1 MLMTQPPCSGVTL
14 SGIAPR
20 TGTGLKET
28 LQANSGIRLGEFMA
42 RATVVAF
49 YHSENAEAITGHE
62 EWRSIGRSIDE
73 MTGWEMLQLL
83 KMSPDVVLDPRTVIP
98 AADKVSGTLPAALS
112 AAKVL
117 GTYEL
122 LEVIL
127 LHLPLRQLLL
137 CQRVNR
143 AFKAVIDRSAS
154 IRKALFLDPPAAT
167 QSIHGIYRSTFAPR
181 KEGAGSLTIEINLPG
196 TSKLGSTVSST
207 LDRFQCRFG
216 LVNGVLRWS
225 ASQVPQDSLASQE
238 KSLNWHESLQ
248 RMLVTHPPVRKL
260 TLSRVNA
267 KPLSS
272 SFYDA
277 QISPLNNKIWQQKL
291 NQTRD
296 PTDVDGVRFKDFI
309 KATTTIAALVKGKES
324 TSDIR
329 IVGGESIRLC
339 PKSVDK
345 MTGWEM
351 LRFFEVGE
359 GRFRAEQG
367 MDESDRNV

>member
-49 YHSENAEAITGHE
+49 YHSDNAEAITGHE
-62 EWRSIGRSIDE
+62 EWRSIGRSVDE

-98 AADKVSGTLPAALS
+98 AADKVPGTLPAALS

-122 LEVIL
+122 LEVVL

-154 IRKALFLDPPAAT
+154 IRKALFLDPSCSDTVDVEMQQGLSNPQPRSRPVWRFPGRAESVLLVLNPFAPLLK
-167 QSIHGIYRSTFAPR
+167 HGTYPSTFAPR
-181 KEGAGSLTIEINLPG
+181 KEGAVSLTIEINLPG

-207 LDRFQCRFG
+207 LDRFQCHFG

-225 ASQVPQDSLASQE
+225 ASQVPQDSLASPE

-248 RMLVTHPPVRKL
+248 RMLVTHSPVRKL

-272 SFYDA
+272 GFYDA
-277 QISPLNNKIWQQKL
+277 QISPLDNKIWQQKL

-296 PTDVDGVRFKDFI
+296 PTDVYGVRFKDFI
-309 KATTTIAALVKGKES
+309 KATTTIAALVKGRNS
-324 TSDIR
+324 HPRYAS
-329 IVGGESIRLC
+329 
-339 PKSVDK
+339 
-345 MTGWEM
+345 WEGS
-351 LRFFEVGE
+351 R
-359 GRFRAEQG
+359 
-367 MDESDRNV
+367 